1 MHLDRYIVFKL
12 VSSEELVAHC
22 IGEDDYQ
29 ISVLFPMI
37 VKRFP
42 LRSPTGQLA
51 ESITLQPYTY
61 FAVDDEYAFQKY
73 QIIFIK
79 DLDSRYEAEYNRAI
93 DDFVGMTAENPLAY
107 DPNELQD
114 LTDKLQRMFR
124 DKISESDDIEDL
136 PPIHLDGTKTLH

>member
-1 MHLDRYIVFKL
+1 MHTDRYVVFKL
-12 VSSEELVAHC
+12 VSAEEIVAHL

-29 ISVLFPMI
+29 ISVLFPMA

-42 LRSPTGQLA
+42 IRGPNGQMA

-61 FAVDDEYAFQKY
+61 FSADDEYAFQKN
-73 QIIFIK
+73 QVIFMK
-79 DLDSRYEAEYNRAI
+79 DLDARYEEEYNRAI
-93 DDFVGMTAENPLAY
+93 DDFVGQNTQTPIPY

-124 DKISESDDIEDL
+124 DKLGEDLEDL
-136 PPIHLDGTKTLH
+136 PPINIDGNKTLH

>member
-1 MHLDRYIVFKL
+1 MHVDRYVVLKL
-12 VSSEELVAHC
+12 ISSEEIVTHC

-29 ISVLFPMI
+29 ISVLFPMV

-42 LRSPTGQLA
+42 IRSPAGQLA

-61 FAVDDEYAFQKY
+61 FSADDEYTFQKN
-73 QIIFIK
+73 QIIFMK
-79 DLDSRYEAEYNRAI
+79 DLDSKYEAEYNRAI

-124 DKISESDDIEDL
+124 DKIVESDVEDL
-136 PPIHLDGTKTLH
+136 PSIYFD